1 VTLAACLA
9 LYGFVVVIVT
19 PRLLP
24 QLTATGANPR
34 LGVAVWASAVVS
46 VLASWV
52 GAAMVASLSVTE
64 WSGSAAALLH
74 SCLAALRHL
83 GMFQPWVA
91 AAVLV
96 LAVVSL
102 AWLMWLVWRIGSHW
116 YRAHRGG
123 LLHARAV
130 RLAGWAAP
138 QLGAGTVVVESDQ
151 VTAYCVASPS
161 RTVVVTRGALD
172 RLDPSELEAVLAHEH
187 AHLVGRHHLL
197 LTLLGA
203 VRRAFPGVTLFRM
216 AEEEAGRLLEM
227 RADDIAVESHG
238 PVPLV
243 AALAAMTEGATPNG
257 ALAAT
262 GHSVLARA
270 LRLAEPSSR
279 VHRAGDRVV
288 LSGTAVGL
296 LFGPGV
302 SLVAM
307 ALSFCPL
314 ALQ

>member
-1 VTLAACLA
+1 MTLAACLA
-9 LYGFVVVIVT
+9 FYGFVVAIVA

-24 QLTATGANPR
+24 QLTAAGANPR
-34 LGVAVWASAVVS
+34 LGVAVWTSAVGS

-52 GAAMVASLSVTE
+52 GAAAVASLSVVE

-74 SCLAALRHL
+74 SCLAALRPL

-91 AAVLV
+91 AAF
-96 LAVVSL
+96 LALAAVSL
-102 AWLMWLVWRIGSHW
+102 AWLMWLGWRIGSHW
-116 YRAHRGG
+116 YRAHRRG

-130 RLAGWAAP
+130 RLAGRAAP
-138 QLGAGTVVVESDQ
+138 QLGAGTVVVESEQ
-151 VTAYCVASPS
+151 VTAYCVASRS

-172 RLDPSELEAVLAHEH
+172 RLDPAELEAVLAHEH

-203 VRRAFPGVTLFRM
+203 VRRAFPGVTLFRT
-216 AEEEAGRLLEM
+216 AEEESGRLLEM
-227 RADDIAVESHG
+227 RADDIAVERHG

-243 AALAAMTEGATPNG
+243 GALATMTEGATPSG

-270 LRLAEPSSR
+270 LRLAEPPSQA
-279 VHRAGDRVV
+279 HRATSRAA
-288 LSGTAVGL
+288 LSGTAAGL
-296 LFGPGV
+296 LFGPGAA
-302 SLVAM
+302 LVAM
-307 ALSFCPL
+307 ALSVCPV
-314 ALQ
+314 AFQ